1 MKFFKINLSKYHL
14 FSVYIGRWSFHFLN
28 TPMDWLNL
36 SWNERGYDGLWNEWV
51 FGPFGEI
58 IRYSDRALALEES
71 E

>member
-1 MKFFKINLSKYHL
+1 
-14 FSVYIGRWSFHFLN
+14 
-28 TPMDWLNL
+28 MDWLNL